1 MASCQHVFAK
11 NKKYVDTA
19 PTPLYNQNKKGGLR
33 LSTIGSRIRYRREE
47 LGLSQDELGKKLGYK
62 SRSSINKIELD
73 QRNLTQSKI
82 KAIADALETTPAYI
96 MGWEGPESAIPAGF
110 QPIPPMKKIPL
121 VGQIACGEPIT
132 AEENIEDY
140 VTSLHAWH
148 ADFAL
153 KCIGDSMEPKIK
165 DGDIVAIR
173 KQPTV
178 ENGQI
183 AAVRIDTEATFRI
196 RLILQPSN
204 PDYEPIV
211 LVGEEINRVA
221 IEGKAVGLCRDL

>member
-1 MASCQHVFAK
+1 MGVSEATVQRWESGNIK
-11 NKKYVDTA
+11 N
-19 PTPLYNQNKKGGLR
+19 
-33 LSTIGSRIRYRREE
+33 IRRERI
-47 LGLSQDELGKKLGYK
+47 SKLA
-62 SRSSINKIELD
+62 EVLHV
-73 QRNLTQSKI
+73 
-82 KAIADALETTPAYI
+82 TPASL
-96 MGWEGPESAIPAGF
+96 MGWENPESNIPLGF
-110 QPIPPMKKIPL
+110 QPVPPMKAIPL

-183 AAVRIDTEATFRI
+183 AAVRIDAEATLKCVYQFRN
-196 RLILQPSN
+196 RLILQPIN

>member
-1 MASCQHVFAK
+1 MRTT
-11 NKKYVDTA
+11 N
-19 PTPLYNQNKKGGLR
+19 
-33 LSTIGSRIRYRREE
+33 LSTILKEQR
-47 LGLSQDELGKKLGYK
+47 KKLG
-62 SRSSINKIELD
+62 
-73 QRNLTQSKI
+73 LTL
-82 KAIADALETTPAYI
+82 AEIADIMGVSEATVQRWESGNIKNIRQERISKLAEVLHVTPASL
-96 MGWEGPESAIPAGF
+96 MGWENPESNIPSGF
-110 QPIPPMKKIPL
+110 QPVPPMKAIPL

-183 AAVRIDTEATFRI
+183 AAVRIDTEATLKCVYQFRN
-196 RLILQPSN
+196 RLILQPIN